1 MPARKTVF
9 KCLNPVGIQEPVE
22 LYPLAPR
29 LDKDKLAGKTIY
41 ISVGAGGEQ
50 GLMIPLPKTLQRL
63 YPEVNWRVTHAAP
76 HRTIAGSLALT
87 DEEMKTADA
96 LIRGVVW

>member
-1 MPARKTVF
+1 MADKTY
-9 KCLNPVGIQEPVE
+9 KCLNPVGIGKPVE
-22 LYPLAPR
+22 LFPLAPR
-29 LDKDKLAGKTIY
+29 LDKNKLAGKTIY

-50 GLMIPLPKTLQRL
+50 GLMIPLPKRLQDM
-63 YPEVNWRVTHAAP
+63 YPEINWKVTHAAP

-87 DEEMKTADA
+87 EEEMKTADA

>member
-1 MPARKTVF
+1 MADKIY
-9 KCLNPVGIQEPVE
+9 KCLNPVGYEESVDQF
-22 LYPLAPR
+22 PLAPR

-50 GLMIPLPKTLQRL
+50 GLMIPLPKRLQQL
-63 YPEVNWRVTHAAP
+63 YPEINWKVTHAAP

-87 DEEMKTADA
+87 NEEITEADA